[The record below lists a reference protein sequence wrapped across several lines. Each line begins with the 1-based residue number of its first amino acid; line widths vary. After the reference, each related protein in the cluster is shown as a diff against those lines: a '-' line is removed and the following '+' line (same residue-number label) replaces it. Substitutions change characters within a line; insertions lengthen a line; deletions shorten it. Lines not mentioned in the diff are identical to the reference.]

1 MCVGQVASLFGGTG
15 GPDEEEPCLRL
26 HSTPCSKQ
34 QFGEWAPSPSQAPLC
49 ARACAHACVPAPG
62 VCLLSLSPAGLGLM
76 SLDWW
81 CPLVRDVTRR
91 QAKGTFSL
99 FSLLPGG
106 RRVAFP
112 TGAAWGDVAARPHPS
127 GLCMTPEW
135 GKKGC
140 CHGGLCE
147 ANSSRV
153 KWEIFIPRVRPRAGQ
168 PPRAEELGYYRQQGR
183 GVQAGGP
190 LGMSWLSRP
199 RTMASLSH
207 ILVLCVGL
215 LGMVKADSPQ
225 EHDPFTYDYQ
235 SLRIGGLIIAGILFI
250 LGILIVLSRR
260 CRCKFNQQQRTGE
273 PDEEEG
279 TFRSSIRRLSTRR
292 R

>member
-1 MCVGQVASLFGGTG
+1 
-15 GPDEEEPCLRL
+15 
-26 HSTPCSKQ
+26 
-34 QFGEWAPSPSQAPLC
+34 
-49 ARACAHACVPAPG
+49 
-62 VCLLSLSPAGLGLM
+62 
-76 SLDWW
+76 
-81 CPLVRDVTRR
+81 
-91 QAKGTFSL
+91 
-99 FSLLPGG
+99 
-106 RRVAFP
+106 
-112 TGAAWGDVAARPHPS
+112 
-127 GLCMTPEW
+127 
-135 GKKGC
+135 
-140 CHGGLCE
+140 
-147 ANSSRV
+147 
-153 KWEIFIPRVRPRAGQ
+153 
-168 PPRAEELGYYRQQGR
+168 
-183 GVQAGGP
+183 
-190 LGMSWLSRP
+190 MSWLSCP